1 MLILTWNVIRYQDLL
16 LPDLERDNLEDGEKY
31 LPEVLKSPIIETEK
45 KEEEELDDTSK
56 ILVDLTEKDE
66 EDAVSYGTFVPPS
79 SYNSK

>member
-1 MLILTWNVIRYQDLL
+1 ML

-31 LPEVLKSPIIETEK
+31 LPEVLMSPIIETEK
-45 KEEEELDDTSK
+45 KEEVEVDDTSE

-79 SYNSK
+79 SYS